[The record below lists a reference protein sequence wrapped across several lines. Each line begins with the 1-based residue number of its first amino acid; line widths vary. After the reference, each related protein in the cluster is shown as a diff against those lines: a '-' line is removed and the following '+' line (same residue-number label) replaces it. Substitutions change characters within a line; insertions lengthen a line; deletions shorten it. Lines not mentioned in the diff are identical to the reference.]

1 MMPLLYA
8 LVKATKGNVE
18 LSERLLI
25 EGKSVCYNYYIEK
38 KMILDLTVSSD
49 TKIQS
54 CDDNEKNSG
63 SSSDLRGSTSISHS
77 IDYIIGDVPKDIT
90 PPLVD
95 TVAETRK
102 EGSSPPSSLSPK
114 PSSIASRLHSQ
125 SLLTSYFQSVSDQ
138 GFHTPRFSPVIPFS
152 FITPRHFYDNPIIR
166 QHMQQNLIEEKEKK
180 NLKSGKI

>member
-77 IDYIIGDVPKDIT
+77 IDYIIGDAPKDIT

-102 EGSSPPSSLSPK
+102 EGSSPPSSLSPN
-114 PSSIASRLHSQ
+114 PSYIASRLHSQ

-138 GFHTPRFSPVIPFS
+138 GFPTPRFSPVLPFS
-152 FITPRHFYDNPIIR
+152 FIPPRHFYDNPIIR

-180 NLKSGKI
+180 NLKNGKI